1 MMNAF
6 TDAIGQIN
14 FFTFVIQKVNSN
26 DKLEK
31 MINWKKKMVCC
42 TLCLIAAVVGFK
54 CPTKVDSNS
63 PSARFWPYP
72 RYAIPGDN
80 HHLITCVEGHP
91 RLIACGEGSIFNE
104 NTLTCEELKK

>member
-1 MMNAF
+1 
-6 TDAIGQIN
+6 
-14 FFTFVIQKVNSN
+14 
-26 DKLEK
+26 
-31 MINWKKKMVCC
+31 MINWKKKIVCF
-42 TLCLIAAVVGFK
+42 TLFLIAAVVGFK
-54 CPTKVDSNS
+54 CPTKVDSSS